1 MSDNL
6 DNWFLVSE
14 VDGTEVEDIIR
25 FDYNDNTY
33 CIYRLED
40 GFYATDGKCTHE
52 SVHLEEGLI
61 MDEGIFNIKTGKAVS
76 PPACYD
82 LKTYPV
88 KVEENKIYI
97 QLI

>member
-33 CIYRLED
+33 SD
-40 GFYATDGKCTHE
+40 FY
-52 SVHLEEGLI
+52 
-61 MDEGIFNIKTGKAVS
+61 MFVS
-76 PPACYD
+76 PKHQYVFQKSYFQDVFYNLSLGYFLAD
-82 LKTYPV
+82 
-88 KVEENKIYI
+88 
-97 QLI
+97 